1 MSVFVRSAALTG
13 YGPLAQS
20 LGLDVPALLARFE
33 LPLAA
38 LDEPDRLVSYPA
50 FINLLEASALLSQCD
65 DFGLRLAHIQG
76 IGILGPVAV
85 LLRQACDLGE
95 AISLGMRYLFVH
107 SPALALQ
114 LQPDAQQ
121 PGKVEL
127 VLDIRQVNLAARPQ
141 ICSLSLSILCQC
153 LRQLTAGRV
162 QPLRVSLP
170 HARHASAAAYRQA
183 FGCPVDFSAPAA
195 SVQLAA
201 SDLAVVLSAHDP
213 EVKKLALDYLQRY
226 ADAQPVRLTEQVR
239 RLAKDLLGTGLS
251 GQEDIARSLAMHP
264 RTLQRRLQAEGTCFA
279 DLLDTLRREQFEAL
293 IALPGGPGLTQIAH
307 ILGYAEASVLS
318 RSCKR
323 WFGMSPRAMQALAA
337 SRKTAP

>member
-1 MSVFVRSAALTG
+1 MHFAAPT
-13 YGPLAQS
+13 
-20 LGLDVPALLARFE
+20 
-33 LPLAA
+33 
-38 LDEPDRLVSYPA
+38 
-50 FINLLEASALLSQCD
+50 
-65 DFGLRLAHIQG
+65 
-76 IGILGPVAV
+76 
-85 LLRQACDLGE
+85 
-95 AISLGMRYLFVH
+95 
-107 SPALALQ
+107 
-114 LQPDAQQ
+114 
-121 PGKVEL
+121 
-127 VLDIRQVNLAARPQ
+127 
-141 ICSLSLSILCQC
+141 
-153 LRQLTAGRV
+153 
-162 QPLRVSLP
+162 
-170 HARHASAAAYRQA
+170 
-183 FGCPVDFSAPAA
+183 A

-279 DLLDTLRREQFEAL
+279 ELLDTLRREQFEAL

-323 WFGMSPRAMQALAA
+323 WFGMRPRAMQALAA